1 MLLAFQ
7 SGDYSVKHNPFHSD
21 AYSLAITM
29 LEMMGETA
37 SEFASNC
44 R

>member
-29 LEMMGETA
+29 LEMMGETPI
-37 SEFASNC
+37 EFA
-44 R
+44 